1 MIVFKQTNKIDV
13 DKLDQLYSSV
23 GWSSYTANLNQLAKA
38 VNNSR
43 TVISAWDY
51 DQLVGL
57 IRAVGDGETIL
68 YIQDLLVK
76 PNYQNQKIGSNLLEK
91 MLTENQHIRQK
102 VLLAEDTQILR
113 NFYNKHGYEP
123 CEAGNVVSFYR
134 EFSANTSQSKSN
146 FYLELLFFLKKLEN
160 N

>member
-23 GWSSYTANLNQLAKA
+23 RWSSYTNNLNQLVKA

-43 TVISAWDY
+43 SVISAWDY

-76 PNYQNQKIGSNLLEK
+76 PNYQNQKIGSNLLEQ
-91 MLTENQHIRQK
+91 MLEQNTHIRQK
-102 VLLAEDTQILR
+102 VLLAEDNQQLR
-113 NFYNKHGYEP
+113 KFYEKQGYES
-123 CEAGNVVSFYR
+123 CDSGSIVAFYR
-134 EFSANTSQSKSN
+134 DF
-146 FYLELLFFLKKLEN
+146 
-160 N
+160 